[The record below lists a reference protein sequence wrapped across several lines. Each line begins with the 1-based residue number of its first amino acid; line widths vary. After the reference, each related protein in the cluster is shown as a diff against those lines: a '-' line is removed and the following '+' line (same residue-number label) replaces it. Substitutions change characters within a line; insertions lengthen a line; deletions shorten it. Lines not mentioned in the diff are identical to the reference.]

1 MKVKA
6 LCTIK
11 DGVCTYNAGDVFE
24 TEADLG
30 NLVEVVEAE
39 PVKKE
44 AEVPKEAEA
53 TETTE
58 APKPKSRKKKLSE

>member
-30 NLVEVVEAE
+30 NLVEVVEAQEEAVAEKAEE
-39 PVKKE
+39 PE
-44 AEVPKEAEA
+44 
-53 TETTE
+53 E
-58 APKPKSRKKKLSE
+58 APKPKSRRKKVSE